1 MKTSKLATIAA
12 VLAVTFGSAVAS
24 ASDLKVV
31 AKDQSR
37 PTKLCVTA
45 ANGSTV
51 GMVVAVQRSGWSMK
65 FVRDNIS
72 CNGQSIGQFAAM
84 YGSEGVQRLLPP
96 SYGVKIIDL
105 VQTKHFGGNIDI
117 SK

>member
-1 MKTSKLATIAA
+1 MKTSKLAAIAA
-12 VLAVTFGSAVAS
+12 VLAVTFGSTVAS
-24 ASDLKVV
+24 ASDLIVV
-31 AKDQSR
+31 GKDQSR

-51 GMVVAVQRSGWSMK
+51 GMVVAVKRSGWSMK

-84 YGSEGVQRLLPP
+84 YGSEGVQRLLPA

-105 VQTKHFGGNIDI
+105 AQVKKFSGNIEL